1 MKNDFD
7 ELIFSG
13 FASQH
18 IDFPT
23 VLNDSDITA
32 PEKRDQLD
40 AMIEAATAAESDL
53 LSGTFFC
60 MLIVGH
66 SDRDDTPG
74 RSPEQRRQL
83 ELDNSGLRA
92 ESAEAFVMD
101 AIFQRLQAQGIA
113 APVSADSLQ
122 FVQLRRI
129 ACGAAD
135 LLFTTPEDEGERLAN
150 RRVQIF
156 GTAFTTPAS

>member
-1 MKNDFD
+1 MKTDFG
-7 ELIFSG
+7 EPIFSG

-40 AMIEAATAAESDL
+40 AMIEAAAAAESDV

-74 RSPEQRRQL
+74 RSPEQRRQR

-92 ESAEAFVMD
+92 ESAEAFVMEG
-101 AIFQRLQAQGIA
+101 IFQRLQAQGIA

-122 FVQLRRI
+122 SVALRRI

-135 LLFTTPEDEGERLAN
+135 LLFTTPQDEGERLAN

-156 GTAFTTPAS
+156 GTAFTTSDS